1 MSVSMF
7 RRAFTDTIKTA
18 LWFALGLV
26 VYASLMAAFFPSI
39 QDLGDSIQQLLESYP
54 DALLKAFGLSG
65 EINFGDFAIFISS
78 EYLSFIWPLIVG
90 IFVIMAGAA
99 TVAQE
104 IDSGTAE
111 LWLSVPESRWRLLL
125 GKMIAIGVAALMLVI
140 VTLLAV
146 WFWSVVL
153 DASIP
158 ISRILATGVTLA
170 GFALATTAIASF
182 TSSFS
187 NFRGRAAGLAAA
199 IVLASYLLEV
209 LSGINEQWHWLHYL
223 SYYGAFNPQDAI
235 RAGEL
240 YPLQLLALLAVTVV
254 ASVAAL
260 VIFERRDVE
269 I

>member
-18 LWFALGLV
+18 LWFGLGLV
-26 VYASLMAAFFPSI
+26 IYASLMAAFFPSI
-39 QDLGDSIQQLLESYP
+39 QDLGDSMEQLLESYP

-65 EINFGDFAIFISS
+65 EINFSDFGIFISS

-111 LWLSVPESRWRLLL
+111 LWLSVPESRWKLLL
-125 GKMIAIGVAALMLVI
+125 SKMGAIAVAVLLLVI
-140 VTLLAV
+140 VTLVTV

-153 DASIP
+153 DATIGLD
-158 ISRILATGVTLA
+158 RVLMTGITLT
-170 GFALATTAIASF
+170 GFALATAAIGCL

-187 NFRGRAAGLAAA
+187 NYRGRAAGIAAA
-199 IVLASYLLEV
+199 IVLASYLLEI
-209 LSGINEQWHWLHYL
+209 LSGIDEQWHWLHYL
-223 SYYGAFNPQDAI
+223 SYYGAYNPQDAI
-235 RAGEL
+235 RSADL
-240 YPLQLLALLAVTVV
+240 YPLQLLALIAVAVV

-269 I
+269 L